1 MTVTVQECD
10 RKTGSKGEC
19 EEEMIKTWWGIKMF
33 AKGQKPLSGAIIS
46 VYITEVEGISE
57 ECLNKNT
64 QYLLLRIFFFKKI
77 NK

>member
-1 MTVTVQECD
+1 
-10 RKTGSKGEC
+10 
-19 EEEMIKTWWGIKMF
+19 MF